1 MGCGKLCAGHAG
13 VGERRLSRVRR
24 AWAMRAVWIVVI
36 AGGMALA
43 GCSRESRSPDAIR
56 QDTANVTAGVARDAK
71 AVAQGVVDGLRRKGP
86 VNINKA
92 GRAELETLPGVSGE
106 VADRII
112 AGRPY
117 ESGGDLVRKRAL
129 SKEEYKELADKVVAR

>member
-1 MGCGKLCAGHAG
+1 MRIICAAVLTVVVAG
-13 VGERRLSRVRR
+13 
-24 AWAMRAVWIVVI
+24 
-36 AGGMALA
+36 A

-56 QDTANVTAGVARDAK
+56 QDTATVTAGVARDAK

-86 VNINKA
+86 VNINK
-92 GRAELETLPGVSGE
+92 GSRDDLQTLPGVSPE

-117 ESGGDLVRKRAL
+117 QTGGDLLRRRIV
-129 SKEEYKELADKVVAR
+129 SKSEYNQIADKIVAR